1 MPRGEAGYCAIAR
14 QSDVND
20 ACPGG
25 FVSEICGVDKIYGV
39 DSEVGRLRTV
49 LLHRPGAEL
58 RRVNPQHRCGALF
71 AAVPWAERAQ
81 AEHDAFADALRREGV
96 TVLYLTELL
105 QDALEYADARQQAIE
120 SVLAQPRLGE
130 ELRRQLRG
138 HLAGLHPEEL
148 AQVLIT
154 GLARDEFR
162 GGRGAVFSLLGAWD
176 YVIDPLPNLVFARDA
191 SMWIGDSV
199 AVTSPPRRRQEAELA
214 AVVFG
219 YHPMFAGTKRLYEPS
234 YEPLAGG
241 DVLLLGPGVVAIGI
255 GGQTSPAGM
264 ERLAWQLFD
273 SGAAHTVLAVLTGQ
287 HAAGQHGA
295 GQHWAGLHDGGTEC
309 LDTLCTVAG
318 PDTLVMR
325 PVVAYSLIART
336 ITQRADG
343 LRLSHPQ
350 PFLEAAALAMGIDR
364 LRVIETGF
372 AAATPSAAAEMAG
385 QWDDAANLLV
395 LDPGAVISY
404 ERNSLTNTRL
414 EAAGIEVI
422 RVPGGELAGSRGGPR
437 AICSAVGR
445 EPAVLPEPAAAASPR
460 YVPEP
465 RRAAADSYVPEPRRA
480 AAGVK
485 ETPVSARQPAR
496 ERAA

>member
-1 MPRGEAGYCAIAR
+1 
-14 QSDVND
+14 
-20 ACPGG
+20 
-25 FVSEICGVDKIYGV
+25 VSEICGVDKIYGV

-71 AAVPWAERAQ
+71 AALPWAERAQ
-81 AEHDAFADALRREGV
+81 AEHDAFADALRRQGV
-96 TVLYLTELL
+96 AVLYLTELL
-105 QDALEYADARQQAIE
+105 QDALEYAAARRQAIE

-138 HLAGLHPEEL
+138 HLDGLHPEDL

-162 GGRGAVFSLLGAWD
+162 GGRGAVFSLLSAWD

-191 SMWIGDSV
+191 SVWIGDSV
-199 AVTSPPRRRQEAELA
+199 VVASPHRRRQEAELA

-219 YHPMFAGTKRLYEPS
+219 HHPMFAGTKRLYEPAH
-234 YEPLAGG
+234 EQLAGG

-255 GGQTSPAGM
+255 GGQTSPAGL
-264 ERLAWQLFD
+264 ERLAWRLFD

-287 HAAGQHGA
+287 HGLGQPSAGQQWASQQSG
-295 GQHWAGLHDGGTEC
+295 GQHWAGPHDGGTEC

-318 PDTLVMR
+318 PDTVLMR
-325 PVVAYSLIART
+325 PVVAYSLVART
-336 ITQRADG
+336 ITQRGDG

-350 PFLEAAALAMGIDR
+350 PFLEAAAQAIGIDR

-372 AAATPSAAAEMAG
+372 AAATPAAAAEMAG

-395 LDPGAVISY
+395 LDPGVVISY
-404 ERNSLTNTRL
+404 ERNAITNRRL
-414 EAAGIEVI
+414 EADGIKVI
-422 RVPGGELAGSRGGPR
+422 RVPGGELAGCRGGPR
-437 AICSAVGR
+437 AMCSPVGR
-445 EPAVLPEPAAAASPR
+445 DPAVLPEPATAAPR
-460 YVPEP
+460 PQVQVRVPEP
-465 RRAAADSYVPEPRRA
+465 RPAEAGAAEAPARVRR
-480 AAGVK
+480 
-485 ETPVSARQPAR
+485 RAR